1 MGDGGVFVGGP
12 SPPYSYAAI
21 TPRNSPPLYHL
32 ELTTFGH
39 FRAISSYSSRPT
51 HTHQYGKI
59 NHTDKMAWEEPRK
72 TGMVYRR
79 LGNSG
84 LHVSALGLGGW
95 LTFGGQVENGTL
107 LGSGVSVLC

>member
-1 MGDGGVFVGGP
+1 
-12 SPPYSYAAI
+12 
-21 TPRNSPPLYHL
+21 
-32 ELTTFGH
+32 
-39 FRAISSYSSRPT
+39 
-51 HTHQYGKI
+51 
-59 NHTDKMAWEEPRK
+59 MAWEEPRK

-107 LGSGVSVLC
+107 IGSGVFVLC